1 MAFNFVSYANAT
13 ELINEI
19 GKKFDAVEGAYV
31 FKGSVAFAG
40 LPASLTSAMV
50 GYVYNMNEEFTIDNR
65 FVEYESGVTKKYP
78 AGTNVAIADVGTAST
93 PDLKFDILAGF
104 IDVDDIYD
112 EIDKVAAMIA
122 DKFSAATNYA
132 AGDVVYHEHVL
143 YKFTAAHNA
152 GAWTGSDVTSLTVD
166 DILVELRTLANTIL
180 GDLAPAFDA
189 TVAYDE
195 GDVVT
200 YGGQLYKF
208 TADHAAGA
216 WTGSDASTTTLAEEI
231 VAAGGDISALTAR
244 VNTIVGDLAPAFA
257 AANAYAVDDVV
268 VYEDQLYRFTSA
280 HTANDPWDSSEVT
293 AIDVTDIILPLTTA
307 QITALKALLDTPSYT

>member
-1 MAFNFVSYANAT
+1 MANYNFVDYANAT

-31 FKGSVAFAG
+31 FKGSIAFAS
-40 LPASLTSAMV
+40 LPASLTSSMV
-50 GYVYNMNEEFTIDNR
+50 GYVYNMNEEFTTDSR
-65 FVEYESGVTKKYP
+65 FVEGAGKKYP
-78 AGTNVAIADVGTAST
+78 AGTNVAIADVGSAQT

-132 AGDVVYHEHVL
+132 AGDVVYYEHVL
-143 YKFTAAHNA
+143 YRFTTAHSA
-152 GAWTGSDVTSLTVD
+152 GAWDGTDVDDLTVD
-166 DILVELRTLANTIL
+166 DILVELRALSNTIIA
-180 GDLAPAFDA
+180 DIAPVFSTA
-189 TVAYDE
+189 TAYTTGQLVMYE
-195 GDVVT
+195 
-200 YGGQLYKF
+200 GQLYKF

-216 WTGSDASTTTLAEEI
+216 WSTLDTTTTTVAAEI

-257 AANAYAVDDVV
+257 ASNSYAVDDVV
-268 VYEDQLYRFTSA
+268 VYDDQLYRFTSA
-280 HTANDPWDSSEVT
+280 HTANDPWDASEVT
-293 AIDVTDIILPLTTA
+293 TIDVTDIILPLTA
-307 QITALKALLDTPSYT
+307 SQINALKALLDTPSYS